1 MNLKSH
7 LQDHFLTQLEALQEN
22 LHDLIQSERNQQYQ
36 KSTEKKN
43 DYLSNSEI
51 FFIVDFSGSIQ
62 NFNDA
67 TLEFLQF
74 TTEELLSLN
83 IVDLVP
89 ILDKKIFR
97 DYLQSLQAESPS
109 HSFAVSF
116 ITKANTEIQ
125 ISCKAVKN
133 EEFIYI
139 LAYPNHAHKSSETD
153 YSSKDLEHKNTK
165 DAYQLLKGEQISG
178 QVSDKPKPPS
188 EGTDIDNVSAEATKA
203 KTSSG
208 FPGVISQNPAVMS
221 TVDVNGFIVEVN
233 SWWLELL
240 GYKKEEVLGKEA
252 LQFFHVDSQPF
263 IADEFIPEIATTGSA
278 KVGRCLMIAKNG
290 KALEVCIS
298 GSLEYSSVQ
307 KIYKWFIFRKE
318 HKQASNSIYSK
329 NGIDSNKYLDKVAKP
344 QEDSALSSIH
354 HLKAI
359 INSSK
364 QILFLIDQKMDV
376 IAFNK
381 HADTVISLHTQ
392 KKIKIGSN
400 ILNFLS
406 TEDAQGLRE
415 IYQDVLE
422 GRSVHFTREMIF
434 QNNTRRWFEVNL
446 FPVEDEL
453 IHVRNVVF
461 SAEDITERK
470 QAEEKYKELEINF
483 KSIFSQV
490 AVGVMLYDLKHEII
504 QANKRF
510 YELIE
515 YTKEEF
521 EEIQPIGITHPE
533 DREKTINKTEE
544 LASGKIDNYSQEK
557 RYVTKSGR
565 IVWVFLTA
573 TVVKNRQG
581 KPKHIISVAQDISLR
596 KTAEQE
602 LIYKKSE
609 LDTFVY
615 RASHDLRGPV
625 ASLMGLY
632 NIVKVEFAHDKNA
645 TTYFEHYNNSVM
657 RLHAVL
663 QNLID
668 LTKIKESETKIT
680 QVDLKELID
689 NCLSSMKNLPDFN
702 RIAFEI
708 VVDIDFKVFIDGKR
722 FKTIIKNLIE
732 NSIIYAT
739 PESTA
744 YVKICV
750 TYQENVLKVEV
761 SDNGR
766 GIDPRIQSKVFNMF
780 FRGTEKS
787 KGSGLG
793 LYIVKNAVEKL
804 NGSIQLSS
812 KLNEGTKFS
821 VYIPYLYGQEYTAL
835 LEKNFVN

>member
-1 MNLKSH
+1 MSLASPAKD
-7 LQDHFLTQLEALQEN
+7 LFLTRIEALQQN
-22 LHDLIQSERNQQYQ
+22 LNDLVHIAQTTPFQKLSSEDSINDL
-36 KSTEKKN
+36 KN
-43 DYLSNSEI
+43 EL
-51 FFIVDFSGSIQ
+51 FFIVDHFGNII
-62 NFNDA
+62 NCNNTA
-67 TLEFLQF
+67 LELLQF
-74 TTEELLSLN
+74 TSEELSGLN
-83 IVDLVP
+83 IVDIVV
-89 ILDKKIFR
+89 IHQKKTFR
-97 DYLQSLQAESPS
+97 DFFYNLKLDLPS
-109 HSFAVSF
+109 HSFPVSF
-116 ITKANTEIQ
+116 STKNNEVL
-125 ISCKAVKN
+125 SLVCKGLKRK
-133 EEFIYI
+133 EFIYI
-139 LAYPNHAHKSSETD
+139 LGTSLNQNGVEQENQAATDLDHQNTKEAYKLLIERKD
-153 YSSKDLEHKNTK
+153 FRQISSKDGNSNEKSPLSHSVLRNSTPVFKE
-165 DAYQLLKGEQISG
+165 E
-178 QVSDKPKPPS
+178 KPS
-188 EGTDIDNVSAEATKA
+188 NINFGN
-203 KTSSG
+203 SSG
-208 FPGVISQNPAVMS
+208 SLAIMS
-221 TVDVNGFIVEVN
+221 TVDVNGFVVEVN
-233 SWWLELL
+233 EYWLELL
-240 GYKKEEVLGKEA
+240 GYEKEEVLGKEA
-252 LQFFHVDSQPF
+252 LQFFHHSSKLL
-263 IADEFIPEIATTGSA
+263 ITDEFIPEIASSGNA
-278 KVGRCLMIAKNG
+278 KVEKCLMVG
-290 KALEVCIS
+290 KAGNMIEVSIS
-298 GSLEYSSVQ
+298 GSLEYSSIQ
-307 KIYKWFIFRKE
+307 RIFKWFIF
-318 HKQASNSIYSK
+318 SNEPVGAK
-329 NGIDSNKYLDKVAKP
+329 NDTGPGDGII
-344 QEDSALSSIH
+344 SSEENSVSSVH

-364 QILFLIDQKMDV
+364 QILFLIDQKMDI

-381 HADTVISLHTQ
+381 HAEKIITLHSQ
-392 KKIKIGSN
+392 NKIRIGSN

-406 TEDAQGLRE
+406 SDDGKGLKE
-415 IYQDVLE
+415 IYGEVLA

-434 QNNTRRWFEVNL
+434 QDNVKRWFEVNL

-490 AVGVMLYDLKHEII
+490 AVGVMLYDLNHEII

-515 YTKEEF
+515 YSKEEF
-521 EEIQPIGITHPE
+521 DEIQPVGITHPE
-533 DREKTINKTEE
+533 DREKTIKKTEE
-544 LASGKIDNYSQEK
+544 LVTGVIDNYSQEK

-645 TTYFEHYNNSVM
+645 ITYFEHYNNSVM

-680 QVDLKELID
+680 QVDLKELIE
-689 NCLSSMKNLPDFN
+689 NSLNSMKNLTDFN
-702 RIAFEI
+702 RIAFD
-708 VVDIDFKVFIDGKR
+708 VLVDIDFKVFIDGKK
-722 FKTIIKNLIE
+722 FKTIIKNLVE
-732 NSIIYAT
+732 NSIIYST

-744 YVKICV
+744 FVKVFV
-750 TYQENVLKVEV
+750 TYQENVLKLEV
-761 SDNGR
+761 VDNGR

>member
-1 MNLKSH
+1 MSLKSPTK
-7 LQDHFLTQLEALQEN
+7 DYFLTRIEALQQN
-22 LHDLIQSERNQQYQ
+22 LEDLIRISKTNQNL
-36 KSTEKKN
+36 KFAPESNIDDLKN
-43 DYLSNSEI
+43 EL
-51 FFIVDFSGSIQ
+51 FFIVDHSGNIL
-62 NFNDA
+62 NCNNA
-67 TLEFLQF
+67 ALEFLQF
-74 TTEELLSLN
+74 TSDELLELN
-83 IVDLVP
+83 LVDVVP
-89 ILDKKIFR
+89 IHQKKSFR
-97 DYLQSLQAESPS
+97 DFFYNLKLDFPS
-109 HSFAVSF
+109 HSFPVSF
-116 ITKANTEIQ
+116 ITKENQLINL
-125 ISCKAVKN
+125 SCKAVMKQ
-133 EEFIYI
+133 ER
-139 LAYPNHAHKSSETD
+139 AYVLCNLLNQNGTEHEPQSAIDLNHKSTKEAYRLLIGHENLLPTNG
-153 YSSKDLEHKNTK
+153 KDGADSLRSVVKNRTPVFEEK
-165 DAYQLLKGEQISG
+165 KNSLSRLLGINSNKLAI
-178 QVSDKPKPPS
+178 
-188 EGTDIDNVSAEATKA
+188 
-203 KTSSG
+203 
-208 FPGVISQNPAVMS
+208 MS

-233 SWWLELL
+233 EYWLELL
-240 GYKKEEVLGKEA
+240 GYNKEEVLGKEV
-252 LQFFHVDSQPF
+252 LQFFHDNSKPY
-263 IADEFIPEIATTGSA
+263 IKDEFIPEIASSGNTKA
-278 KVGRCLMIAKNG
+278 EKCLMVG
-290 KALEVCIS
+290 KDGNVLEVSIS
-298 GSLEYSSVQ
+298 GLLEYSSIQ
-307 KIYKWFIFRKE
+307 RIYKWFVF
-318 HKQASNSIYSK
+318 
-329 NGIDSNKYLDKVAKP
+329 LDEPAKAQKVA
-344 QEDSALSSIH
+344 EYNNDTTITTSSSEENSVSSVH

-364 QILFLIDQKMDV
+364 QILFLLDQKMDI

-381 HADTVISLHTQ
+381 HAEKITALHTQ
-392 KKIKIGSN
+392 KRIRIGGN
-400 ILNFLS
+400 ILDFLS
-406 TEDAQGLRE
+406 EDDGNGLRE
-415 IYQDVLE
+415 IYGEVLA

-434 QNNTRRWFEVNL
+434 QDNARRWFEVNL
-446 FPVEDEL
+446 FPVEDEV

-490 AVGVMLYDLKHEII
+490 AVGVMLYDLNHEII

-515 YTKEEF
+515 YSKEEF
-521 EEIQPIGITHPE
+521 DEIQPMGITHPE
-533 DREKTINKTEE
+533 DREKALKKTEE
-544 LASGKIDNYSQEK
+544 LVSGKIDNYSQEK

-581 KPKHIISVAQDISLR
+581 KPKHIISVTQDISLR

-645 TTYFEHYNNSVM
+645 ITYFEHYNNSVM

-689 NCLSSMKNLPDFN
+689 SCLNSMKNLSDFN
-702 RIAFEI
+702 RIAFDI
-708 VVDIDFKVFIDGKR
+708 SVDIDFQVFIDAKK

-732 NSIIYAT
+732 NSIIYCT

-744 YVKICV
+744 FVKVCV

-761 SDNGR
+761 TDNGR

-821 VYIPYLYGQEYTAL
+821 VYIPYLYGQEYSAL

>member
-1 MNLKSH
+1 MSLKSH
-7 LQDHFLTQLEALQEN
+7 AKDHFISQLRALQEN
-22 LHDLIQSERNQQYQ
+22 LNTIIHSENSTIPKDQPLIDINQQA
-36 KSTEKKN
+36 S
-43 DYLSNSEI
+43 DL
-51 FFIVDFSGSIQ
+51 FFIL
-62 NFNDA
+62 DA
-67 TLEFLQF
+67 AGKILNINHTVEASLQF
-74 TTEELLSLN
+74 TKEELLGLNFVDIVPTLQKKTARNFLTSLAAN
-83 IVDLVP
+83 VP
-89 ILDKKIFR
+89 
-97 DYLQSLQAESPS
+97 SLSI
-109 HSFAVSF
+109 HVSF
-116 ITKANTEIQ
+116 TSAQNKYLKAD
-125 ISCKAVKN
+125 CKALKKDGA
-133 EEFIYI
+133 IYLLAI
-139 LAYPNHAHKSSETD
+139 LSRSETD
-153 YSSKDLEHKNTK
+153 EQLSPYDLEHPETK
-165 DAYQLLKGEQISG
+165 DAFRLLNGGGILPKGKNSERTVVHPSPDSMPK
-178 QVSDKPKPPS
+178 VSDEIALRS
-188 EGTDIDNVSAEATKA
+188 LSNDDFDT
-203 KTSSG
+203 
-208 FPGVISQNPAVMS
+208 PAIMS
-221 TVDVNGFIVEVN
+221 TVDVHGFVTEVN
-233 SWWLELL
+233 EKWLALF
-240 GYKKEEVLGKEA
+240 GYQKEEVLGKEA
-252 LQFFHVDSQPF
+252 LQFFDLDSRDY
-263 IADEFIPEIATTGSA
+263 ISDEFIPEIASTGCAKSKSA
-278 KVGRCLMIAKNG
+278 LMVAKNG
-290 KALEVCIS
+290 RVVDVSLS
-298 GSLEYSSVQ
+298 GSLEYGSIQ
-307 KIYKWFIFRKE
+307 KIFKWFIFPNKFQPDDQLG
-318 HKQASNSIYSK
+318 HDASPSSNS
-329 NGIDSNKYLDKVAKP
+329 NGMDDSFIGPLN
-344 QEDSALSSIH
+344 

-364 QILFLIDQKMDV
+364 QILFLIDKKMDI

-381 HADTVISLHTQ
+381 HAE
-392 KKIKIGSN
+392 KIVSSFTSKQVEVGNN
-400 ILNFLS
+400 ILSFLS
-406 TEDAQGLRE
+406 EEDAKGLSE
-415 IYQDVLE
+415 VFSEVLE
-422 GRSVHFTREMIF
+422 GQTVHFTREMIF
-434 QNNTRRWFEVNL
+434 KDASRRWFEVNL
-446 FPVEDEL
+446 IPVEDDLSE
-453 IHVRNVVF
+453 VSNVVF
-461 SAEDITERK
+461 SAEDITDRK

-490 AVGVMLYDLKHEII
+490 AVGVLLYDLNHKII

-515 YTKEEF
+515 YSKEEF
-521 EEIQPIGITHPE
+521 ESINPLGITHPE
-533 DREKTINKTEE
+533 DREVSIKKTEE
-544 LASGKIDNYSQEK
+544 LASGRIDYYSQEK

-581 KPKHIISVAQDISLR
+581 KPKHIISVTQDISLR

-602 LIYKKSE
+602 LLYKKSE

-645 TTYFEHYNNSVM
+645 ITYFEHYNNSVM
-657 RLHAVL
+657 RLHTVL

-668 LTKIKESETKIT
+668 LTKIKESETKLS

-689 NCLSSMKNLPDFN
+689 SCLNSMKNLSDYH
-702 RIAFEI
+702 RIAF
-708 VVDIDFKVFIDGKR
+708 DISIDINFKVFIDGKK

-744 YVKICV
+744 YVKIV
-750 TYQENVLKVEV
+750 VSYQENVLKVEV

-804 NGSIQLSS
+804 NGSIQLTS

>member
-7 LQDHFLTQLEALQEN
+7 LQDHFFTQIEALQKN
-22 LHDLIQSERNQQYQ
+22 LHDLIELERTQQCLE
-36 KSTEKKN
+36 SAAKKN
-43 DYLSNSEI
+43 DNHFNNEI

-62 NFNDA
+62 NFNNA
-67 TLEFLQF
+67 TLDFLQF
-74 TTEELLSLN
+74 TSEELLSLN
-83 IVDLVP
+83 IVDFVP
-89 ILDKKIFR
+89 IRDKKIFR
-97 DYLQSLQAESPS
+97 DYLQSLQPESPS

-116 ITKANTEIQ
+116 ITKTNSEIQ

-133 EEFIYI
+133 KEFIYI
-139 LAYPNHAHKSSETD
+139 LAQPHSPHKPSDTN

-165 DAYQLLKGEQISG
+165 DAYELLKGEQISG
-178 QVSDKPKPPS
+178 QLSGKEKLHSDN
-188 EGTDIDNVSAEATKA
+188 TDIENIGAEVSKEKA
-203 KTSSG
+203 STG
-208 FPGVISQNPAVMS
+208 FPGVISQNPAIMS

-233 SWWLELL
+233 SSWLELL
-240 GYKKEEVLGKEA
+240 GYEKEEVLGKEV
-252 LQFFHVDSQPF
+252 LQFFHTDSQPF

-278 KVGRCLMIAKNG
+278 KAGKCLMIAKNG

-298 GSLEYSSVQ
+298 GSLEYSSIQ
-307 KIYKWFIFRKE
+307 KIYKWFIFCKE
-318 HKQASNSIYSK
+318 PLAATINSNAPIK
-329 NGIDSNKYLDKVAKP
+329 KVINHH
-344 QEDSALSSIH
+344 EDSALSSVH

-381 HADTVISLHTQ
+381 HADTIISLHTQ
-392 KKIKIGSN
+392 KKIHIGSN

-406 TEDAQGLRE
+406 DEDAKGLRE
-415 IYQDVLE
+415 IYLDVLE

-453 IHVRNVVF
+453 IHVKNVVF

-544 LASGKIDNYSQEK
+544 LVSGKIDNYSQEK

-645 TTYFEHYNNSVM
+645 ITYFEHYNNSVM

-668 LTKIKESETKIT
+668 LTKIKESETKIS

-689 NCLSSMKNLPDFN
+689 NCLNSMKNLPDFN
-702 RIAFEI
+702 RIAFDI
-708 VVDIDFKVFIDGKR
+708 VIDFDFKVFIDGKR
-722 FKTIIKNLIE
+722 VKTIIKNLVE

-739 PESTA
+739 PENTA